1 MCSSRKAGR
10 LRSEPIGAKHTR
22 QGRVYCTPYKVHLAA
37 YPASAMAWV
46 CIDVEL
52 GQIEVPPEK
61 LALLR
66 ITMSQARQSAQIKAR
81 TLASIVGRINSMG
94 LAFGPISRFMT
105 RSLYA
110 ALESRCTWCEML
122 TLSSEAREELNFW
135 SSSLGEYNSQPIWH
149 TPSAVVYTDASD
161 TGYGG
166 M

>member
-1 MCSSRKAGR
+1 M
-10 LRSEPIGAKHTR
+10 
-22 QGRVYCTPYKVHLAA
+22 
-37 YPASAMAWV
+37 
-46 CIDVEL
+46 EL

-66 ITMSQARQSAQIKAR
+66 ITMSKARQSAQIKVI
-81 TLASIVGRINSMG
+81 TLASIVGRITSMG
-94 LAFGPISRFMT
+94 LEFGPISRFMT

-110 ALESRCTWCEML
+110 VLESRCAWCEML

-149 TPSAVVYTDASD
+149 TPSAVRVVYTDASD

-166 M
+166 YAINRVFV